1 VTHLQFV
8 LQPFDQIVPC
18 TKEQETSLVLSMEL
32 VVVDLLSFVFVMTT
46 METATAIL
54 PRFASATETMV
65 PAREATQPNK
75 CSAR

>member
-1 VTHLQFV
+1 
-8 LQPFDQIVPC
+8 
-18 TKEQETSLVLSMEL
+18 MEL